1 MRQNERRMRRNMH
14 RLWINARHV
23 LSISWYIIASLMA
36 WKNARH
42 TGQKVSHVC
51 QNMRL
56 SYQNVCARAKICIT
70 GAKICVL
77 RDEISV
83 TNGKKCDEM
92 GSNLFNDRQ
101 LLGRIVLEKQ
111 LLHVEPDVS
120 PDFVQQ
126 RLERL
131 EPDAVLLLQ
140 SMPVLS
146 QHLLQGKA
154 VITVHPN
161 LNMKQYWRRRIRK
174 KKSLASNEITEFDD
188 NYWERRCLD

>member
-1 MRQNERRMRRNMH
+1 MVKSESRMANYASSIPKCVCTCQNVHYR
-14 RLWINARHV
+14 
-23 LSISWYIIASLMA
+23 
-36 WKNARH
+36 
-42 TGQKVSHVC
+42 C

-56 SYQNVCARAKICIT
+56 TWRNKCHKWQKVC
-70 GAKICVL
+70 
-77 RDEISV
+77 V
-83 TNGKKCDEM
+83 TRDEM
-92 GSNLFNDRQ
+92 GSNLFHDRQ
-101 LLGRIVLEKQ
+101 QLGRIVLEKQ
-111 LLHVEPDVS
+111 LLHIEPDVS
-120 PDFVQQ
+120 PDFVQE

-161 LNMKQYWRRRIRK
+161 LNMKRIYWRRRIRNVN
-174 KKSLASNEITEFDD
+174 LASKEKTEFDD